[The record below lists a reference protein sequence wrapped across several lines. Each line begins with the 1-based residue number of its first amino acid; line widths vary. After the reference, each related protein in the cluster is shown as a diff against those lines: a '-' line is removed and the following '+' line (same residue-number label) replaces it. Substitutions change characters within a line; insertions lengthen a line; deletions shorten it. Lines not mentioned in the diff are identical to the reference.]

1 MAEQTATGVLNKRG
15 KCQIRWAEGKIRR
28 YETLPIAYNKAGIDA
43 ARKIRAK
50 KIRAF
55 LEGHEEDNHFVAM
68 PTFGQMAQDKL
79 NEIKLGKPSSYRSIK
94 SRLNLYWMPA
104 LSGHLL
110 TQVKPMHIQ
119 QIVNEMRRLGR
130 SKKYIKVVL
139 DAGSSVFSMGIENEF
154 IASNPAISVSKKFNK
169 KSGKKKPI
177 DPFVEK
183 EIDAIFQHLS
193 DEDKLFYSIRWYC
206 GLRPGEVIALT
217 RQDIRDGKIYV
228 NKSRVEGHLG
238 TTKTETER
246 DVPLHPQIT
255 KLMAK
260 RVVDMRDPHLFLTYQ
275 GKPHKTGSH
284 FGERFAKAM
293 QLAEVRYRNPYNV
306 RHGAACRMLAAG
318 MRPGWCAE
326 KLGHSLE
333 MFFTTYAQWIDQD
346 ESKAQEEIFL
356 SMS

>member
-15 KCQIRWAEGKIRR
+15 KCQIRWAEGKKRR
-28 YETLPIAYNKAGIDA
+28 YETLPIPYNKTGIEA
-43 ARKIRAK
+43 ARKIRAT
-50 KIRAF
+50 KITAF

-79 NEIKLGKPSSYRSIK
+79 NEIKLGKPSSFRSIK

-104 LSGHLL
+104 MSGHLL

-217 RQDIRDGKIYV
+217 R
-228 NKSRVEGHLG
+228 
-238 TTKTETER
+238 
-246 DVPLHPQIT
+246 
-255 KLMAK
+255 
-260 RVVDMRDPHLFLTYQ
+260 
-275 GKPHKTGSH
+275 
-284 FGERFAKAM
+284 
-293 QLAEVRYRNPYNV
+293 
-306 RHGAACRMLAAG
+306 
-318 MRPGWCAE
+318 
-326 KLGHSLE
+326 
-333 MFFTTYAQWIDQD
+333 
-346 ESKAQEEIFL
+346 
-356 SMS
+356 